1 MLKKEGVWSLSPFK
15 SSTGLYENVAGFLC
29 YLFAFVG
36 GIFFIAI
43 ERRSRFVLFH
53 ALQSSILFAG
63 LMVFHMLSG
72 FLPLIGIV
80 VNLLLTLLGVTLW
93 VVMMLA
99 SLQGK
104 WLKLPLI
111 GDMAEKQL
119 NRM

>member
-1 MLKKEGVWSLSPFK
+1 MSPFK
-15 SSTGLYENVAGFLC
+15 SSIGLYENVAGFLC
-29 YLFAFVG
+29 YLFAFAG
-36 GIFFIAI
+36 GVFFIAI

-53 ALQSSILFAG
+53 ALQSFMMFAG
-63 LMVFHMLSG
+63 LMIFHMLSG
-72 FLPLIGIV
+72 FLPFIGIV

-93 VVMMLA
+93 VIMMLA

>member
-1 MLKKEGVWSLSPFK
+1 MSPFK
-15 SSTGLYENVAGFLC
+15 SSTGLYENVAAFLC

-36 GIFFIAI
+36 GIVFLVM

-53 ALQSSILFAG
+53 ALQSVILFAG
-63 LMVFHMLSG
+63 LMVSHALVG
-72 FLPLIGIV
+72 FLPIIGVV
-80 VNLLLTLLGVTLW
+80 VNLLLSLLGLTLW

-104 WLKLPLI
+104 WLKLPWI
-111 GDMAEKQL
+111 GELAEKQL